1 MPYAL
6 RPCLAQGS
14 TWSPQ
19 VYDTPLRPE
28 SLVFPWRARVLGGR
42 YALATT
48 PCLLGGRY
56 ALATAPRL
64 LGGRVRVLLEQRL
77 RHADAVH
84 RRAHDPARVARALA
98 GGVEAGQAGAP
109 G

>member
-1 MPYAL
+1 M
-6 RPCLAQGS
+6 
-14 TWSPQ
+14 
-19 VYDTPLRPE
+19 
-28 SLVFPWRARVLGGR
+28 LGGR
-42 YALATT
+42 YILATAPRLLGGRYVLATT

-77 RHADAVH
+77 RHADAVD
-84 RRAHDPARVARALA
+84 RGAHDPARVARALA
-98 GGVEAGQAGAP
+98 GGVEAGQASAP